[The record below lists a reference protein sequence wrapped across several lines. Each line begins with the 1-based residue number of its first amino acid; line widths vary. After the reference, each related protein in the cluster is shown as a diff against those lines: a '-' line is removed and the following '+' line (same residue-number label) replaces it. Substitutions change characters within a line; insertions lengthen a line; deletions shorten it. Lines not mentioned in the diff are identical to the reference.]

1 MDPSD
6 DPAYKKWRFDAKGE
20 PSRSTLWRREKLKRK
35 LESYNDK
42 DELFENEVS
51 QPQPEPQDRDALGH
65 GTKGTTSY
73 HERQRM
79 DPEVREVIQAA
90 QKDDDVSS
98 FDAHPRLG
106 KRQ

>member
-73 HERQRM
+73 H
-79 DPEVREVIQAA
+79 
-90 QKDDDVSS
+90 
-98 FDAHPRLG
+98 
-106 KRQ
+106 